1 MALYANKP
9 AAFFGRWTEAK
20 LGEMQGW
27 TQEQFEGANIH
38 EMISPQFVSDLRAR
52 VLINATA
59 STQRGQARG
68 APLPREQLAEN
79 SPR

>member
-1 MALYANKP
+1 MTLYANKP
-9 AAFFGRWTEAK
+9 GAFYGKWTEAN
-20 LGEMQGW
+20 LGAMQDM
-27 TQEQFEGANIH
+27 TQEQFEAL
-38 EMISPQFVSDLRAR
+38 ELRAMISPQFVADLRAR